1 MKKYNMLTDSPGKS
15 LFFFALPMILG
26 NLFQQFYSTVDSIIV
41 GQFVGEDA
49 LAAVGASYSLTTVFI
64 MIAIGGGIGASVV
77 ISQYLGAGLNRQM
90 KTSVYTALLSFLGVS
105 IILGA
110 VGLVFSRNIL
120 TALNTPGNILEDA
133 LLYLDIYFV
142 GLPFLFMYNILSS
155 VFNAMGNSKTPL
167 YLLIF
172 SSLLNIAMDLAF
184 VKGLGLGIAGAAVA
198 TVIAQGLSAIISFG
212 LLLRSLKGY
221 TESRVGI
228 ADAAKGSA
236 GGSNADAA
244 EGSVSESP
252 GDSAEGRADI
262 VAASAEDYAGAGT
275 VALAK
280 RPRLFDTA
288 MLGNMIKVAIPS
300 MLQQSIVSIGML
312 LVQSVVNGFGSSVL
326 AGYTAG
332 TRIESICI
340 VPMIASGNAVS
351 TFTAQNLGAG
361 SPWRVKKGY
370 LAAVKMVAAFAVI
383 ICVILTL
390 FHEGIVSSFLEAGSE
405 PAAFETGNAY
415 LSFIG
420 FFFVCIGLKA
430 ITDGVLRGAGDVLV
444 FTLANLVNLGIRVT
458 VAFAFAPVWGVQAVW
473 FAIPMGWTTNFLI
486 SFVRYL
492 SGKWSRK
499 KLIKTAEQE

>member
-1 MKKYNMLTDSPGKS
+1 MKKYNMLTDSPGRS

-41 GQFVGEDA
+41 GQYVGKHA

-105 IILGA
+105 IVLGV

-120 TALNTPGNILEDA
+120 TALNTPANILEDA
-133 LLYLDIYFV
+133 LLYLDIYFA

-155 VFNAMGNSKTPL
+155 VFNALGNSKTPL

-172 SSLLNIAMDLAF
+172 SSLLNIVMDLAF
-184 VKGLGLGIAGAAVA
+184 VRGLGLGIAGAAVA
-198 TVIAQGLSAIISFG
+198 TVIAQGLSAVISFC
-212 LLLRSLKGY
+212 LLLRALKGY
-221 TESRVGI
+221 AETRTVSGA
-228 ADAAKGSA
+228 ADF
-236 GGSNADAA
+236 A
-244 EGSVSESP
+244 EQKNMGEVV
-252 GDSAEGRADI
+252 
-262 VAASAEDYAGAGT
+262 VAQRKETLRMTDG
-275 VALAK
+275 K
-280 RPRLFDTA
+280 KERPVLFDTA

-332 TRIESICI
+332 TRIESVCI

-361 SPWRVKKGY
+361 KPERVKKGY

-383 ICVILTL
+383 ICVTLTL
-390 FHEGIVSSFLEAGSE
+390 FHGGIVGSFLEAGSE

-415 LSFIG
+415 LSFIA

-430 ITDGVLRGAGDVLV
+430 ITDGVLRGSGDVVV
-444 FTLANLVNLGIRVT
+444 FTLANLINLGIRVS

-473 FAIPMGWTTNFLI
+473 FAIPMGWTTNYLI

-499 KLIKTAEQE
+499 KLIKTVEEE

>member
-1 MKKYNMLTDSPGKS
+1 MVINMKKYNMLTDSPGKS

-105 IILGA
+105 IVLGV

-133 LLYLDIYFV
+133 LLYLNIYFV

-184 VKGLGLGIAGAAVA
+184 VRGLGFGIAGAAVA
-198 TVIAQGLSAIISFG
+198 TVIAQGISAVISFC
-212 LLLRSLKGY
+212 LLLCSLKSYREQPAKSGAGAEAVGFA
-221 TESRVGI
+221 ESH
-228 ADAAKGSA
+228 
-236 GGSNADAA
+236 AA
-244 EGSVSESP
+244 ERAQP
-252 GDSAEGRADI
+252 APEGI
-262 VAASAEDYAGAGT
+262 
-275 VALAK
+275 
-280 RPRLFDTA
+280 RLFDTA

-312 LVQSVVNGFGSSVL
+312 LVQSVVNGFGSSVV

-332 TRIESICI
+332 TRIESSCI

-361 SPWRVKKGY
+361 APERVKKGY
-370 LAAVKMVAAFAVI
+370 LAAVKMAAAFAVI
-383 ICVILTL
+383 ICVILTF
-390 FHEGIVSSFLEAGSE
+390 FHEGIVGSFLEAGSE

-415 LSFIG
+415 LSFIA
-420 FFFVCIGLKA
+420 FFFICIGLKA

-444 FTLANLVNLGIRVT
+444 FTLANLINLGIRVT
-458 VAFAFAPVWGVQAVW
+458 VAFVFAPVWGVQAVW
-473 FAIPMGWTTNFLI
+473 FAIPMGWTTNYLI

-499 KLIKTAEQE
+499 KLIKVTELE

>member
-1 MKKYNMLTDSPGKS
+1 MKKYNMLTDSPGRS

-41 GQFVGEDA
+41 GQYVGEDA

-105 IILGA
+105 IVLGV

-120 TALNTPGNILEDA
+120 TALNTPANILEDA
-133 LLYLDIYFV
+133 LLYLDIYFA

-155 VFNAMGNSKTPL
+155 VFNALGNSKTPL

-172 SSLLNIAMDLAF
+172 SSLLNIVRDLAF
-184 VKGLGLGIAGAAVA
+184 VRGLGLGIAGAAVA
-198 TVIAQGLSAIISFG
+198 TVIAQGLSAVISFC
-212 LLLRSLKGY
+212 LLLRALKGY
-221 TESRVGI
+221 AETRTVSGA
-228 ADAAKGSA
+228 ADF
-236 GGSNADAA
+236 A
-244 EGSVSESP
+244 EQKNMGEVV
-252 GDSAEGRADI
+252 
-262 VAASAEDYAGAGT
+262 VAQRKEMLRMTDG
-275 VALAK
+275 K
-280 RPRLFDTA
+280 KERPVLFDTA

-332 TRIESICI
+332 TRIESVCI

-361 SPWRVKKGY
+361 KPERVKKGY

-383 ICVILTL
+383 ICVTLTL
-390 FHEGIVSSFLEAGSE
+390 FHGGIVGSFLEAGSE

-415 LSFIG
+415 LSFIA

-430 ITDGVLRGAGDVLV
+430 ITDGVLRGSGDVVV
-444 FTLANLVNLGIRVT
+444 FTLANLINLGIRVS

-473 FAIPMGWTTNFLI
+473 FAIPMGWTTNYLI

-499 KLIKTAEQE
+499 KLIKTVEEE